1 MKLKAITILTIAVA
15 LFISACGKS
24 DADMTKAVN
33 DKLAAEKFVGVT
45 AAVKD
50 GVATVTGEVDDAAA
64 KGRVETT
71 IMKVEGIKSVK
82 NDLTTRPLPT
92 PAPPSPDKMLVG
104 TIDEALKQK
113 GITGVTVGAVDG
125 VVTLTGTVDKAKL
138 AEVMAVANEA
148 KPKKV
153 VNNLNK

>member
-33 DKLAAEKFVGVT
+33 DKLATEKFVGVT
-45 AAVKD
+45 AVVND

-64 KGRVETT
+64 KGRVDATV
-71 IMKVEGIKSVK
+71 MKVEGIKSVK

-104 TIDEALKQK
+104 TIDQALNQK
-113 GITGVTVGAVDG
+113 GITGVTVSAADG
-125 VVTLTGTVDKAKL
+125 VVTLSGTVDKTKL

-153 VNNLNK
+153 INNLNK